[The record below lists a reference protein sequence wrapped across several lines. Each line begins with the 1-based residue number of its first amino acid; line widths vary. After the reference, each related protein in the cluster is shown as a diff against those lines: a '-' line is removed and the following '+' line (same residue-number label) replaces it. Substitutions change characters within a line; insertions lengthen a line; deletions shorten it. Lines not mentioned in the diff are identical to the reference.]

1 MFWWNLFLFG
11 VLLFAVGVVLV
22 IRDYEG
28 WGTFFISCAVVY
40 LTVYAVL
47 GLVFLENNDVSHLQE
62 NPEFLE
68 QIKTFASNQT
78 RINSLSSEVQAFIG
92 VEEKFAVM
100 PLIMNAIIVFA
111 IVVTI
116 LIGFYCDVFYLK
128 AYNTFNDST
137 SGWTIVEYKFSTFKK
152 VFEAMSLAERK
163 HFETMKVTQLLYH
176 DFEGGTKYEIHF
188 NYVDYIR
195 YRWFLFWFE
204 VDEVGVEAQKSR
216 EQIIRN
222 TLEFNKILVRDLKK
236 EANRPFEDLVKK

>member
-1 MFWWNLFLFG
+1 
-11 VLLFAVGVVLV
+11 
-22 IRDYEG
+22 
-28 WGTFFISCAVVY
+28 
-40 LTVYAVL
+40 
-47 GLVFLENNDVSHLQE
+47 
-62 NPEFLE
+62 
-68 QIKTFASNQT
+68 
-78 RINSLSSEVQAFIG
+78 
-92 VEEKFAVM
+92 M

-116 LIGFYCDVFYLK
+116 LGCCCDVFYLC

-163 HFETMKVTQLLYH
+163 HFEKMKVTQLLYH

-204 VDEVGVEAQKSR
+204 VYEVGVAAQKSR

-236 EANRPFEDLVKK
+236 EADRPFEDLVKK